1 MFKYIANTP
10 TVAMIAGINDI
21 TNILRRLI
29 FPTLLEIHEILST
42 NERLR

>member
-1 MFKYIANTP
+1 MFNIIVDTP

-29 FPTLLEIHEILST
+29 FPTLLEVSQVLAIQK
-42 NERLR
+42 RL